1 MIVPHPSHATIP
13 EREAGDAISV
23 RDSSDARAEGA
34 TVPSAP
40 CATLRTDQIRSW
52 SESIEALGP
61 VYRRQVRRAA
71 EDVWLRFV
79 DDVLHHRIP
88 HPSRAPKRCL
98 YRLRDLAE
106 AAAGRL
112 PYFSGQHQAA
122 FLALALSP
130 SASQAL
136 VNISAIGVLWP
147 EAKQPLRLAAH
158 GQRVEDADVTVI
170 VKPERFAQLVVR
182 NDILLALMSVPTQD
196 HGVEIRATDAEAV
209 EEMPI
214 VLRVIP

>member
-1 MIVPHPSHATIP
+1 M
-13 EREAGDAISV
+13 
-23 RDSSDARAEGA
+23 
-34 TVPSAP
+34 
-40 CATLRTDQIRSW
+40 
-52 SESIEALGP
+52 
-61 VYRRQVRRAA
+61 
-71 EDVWLRFV
+71 
-79 DDVLHHRIP
+79 DDVLHHRIR

-136 VNISAIGVLWP
+136 VNISAIGVLSP
-147 EAKQPLRLAAH
+147 EAKQPLTLAAH

-170 VKPERFAQLVVR
+170 LKPERFAQLVVR
-182 NDILLALMSVPTQD
+182 NDILLALASVST
-196 HGVEIRATDAEAV
+196 AEFSIELNVTNPAEV

-214 VLRVIP
+214 ALRVIPSRMN